1 MPSVRAMR
9 EEVGTGGIPN
19 APGWSRIVFI
29 AAVCALGGIGF
40 LAATIIMNGRA
51 LSFYRRS
58 VAPQLADIQPPS
70 PAAATPEAA
79 AKSLPKSKAPA
90 NDRFQPIDIAPHGEI
105 NKAVLARC
113 RSHVEA
119 GRPFESLSLK
129 PITEIREAKRT
140 GNDPEAICLDYLAA
154 EAKQQA
160 TGR

>member
-9 EEVGTGGIPN
+9 EEVGAASIPD
-19 APGWSRIVFI
+19 AADWSRVIFI

-40 LAATIIMNGRA
+40 LAATILMNGRA
-51 LSFYRRS
+51 LPFYQRGS
-58 VAPQLADIQPPS
+58 TAQLADVQLPA
-70 PAAATPEAA
+70 PAAAEPA
-79 AKSLPKSKAPA
+79 AKPLLKPKPA
-90 NDRFQPIDIAPHGEI
+90 TNDRFQPIDITPRSEI
-105 NKAVLARC
+105 NKATLARC

-129 PITEIREAKRT
+129 RITEIREAKKT
-140 GNDPEAICLDYLAA
+140 GNDPEAICLDYFAA